1 MLILITYV
9 KHDGTMTATLSMT
22 YAKVFI
28 SSAVFIGNKFAQGKR
43 DYASHLF

>member
-22 YAKVFI
+22 YAKVLI
-28 SSAVFIGNKFAQGKR
+28 SSAIVFIRNKCTRGKG
-43 DYASHLF
+43 

>member
-28 SSAVFIGNKFAQGKR
+28 SSVIVFIGNKFARG